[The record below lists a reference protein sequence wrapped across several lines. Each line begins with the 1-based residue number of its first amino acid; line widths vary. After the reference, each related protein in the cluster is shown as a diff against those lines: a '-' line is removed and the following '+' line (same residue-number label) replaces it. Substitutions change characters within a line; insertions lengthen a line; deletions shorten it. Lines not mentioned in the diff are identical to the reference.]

1 MPRPVFT
8 QVCRGGALNSYPHLS
23 KATRWLTLTVR
34 KGAPEDVS
42 ILLGLG
48 HKGTARMEFR
58 RGGIW
63 IHLMK
68 DGSIP
73 QHSSPPD
80 LGPQDHPFLSVPRY
94 VRIVIKNILKETLD
108 IG

>member
-1 MPRPVFT
+1 
-8 QVCRGGALNSYPHLS
+8 
-23 KATRWLTLTVR
+23 
-34 KGAPEDVS
+34 
-42 ILLGLG
+42 
-48 HKGTARMEFR
+48 MEFG

-63 IHLMK
+63 IHLVK

-94 VRIVIKNILKETLD
+94 VRSVTMNILKETLD